1 MEAFEP
7 VKPGCRLFFADKV
20 SRPVVYEA
28 ALPAAKL
35 GKISTLDKGTSMQTI
50 RRIDDLLEQVTGW
63 VRPAGSTYKP
73 PRSLSTGLF
82 DLDQLTGG
90 LKAGS
95 LTILAGRPS
104 MGKTTLALNIAQHV
118 ASIERV
124 PTAFFSLDDI
134 NELDLTARVAANAA
148 NVSAFSLSNGHSVDA
163 AEWDRLNQAVEQLRH
178 TDLYLGTATD
188 VHDVERCTRDLRSH
202 GVHIGL
208 VIVDYL
214 QLFLPYCPQILDS
227 ADQDYRRTRALEEI
241 LTSLSLLAA
250 QLDFA
255 VVVLWQLG
263 PEVDQRKD
271 KCPTVG
277 DLRLTEFMERNTDLV
292 MMLYRDELYN
302 RDSSTAPGI
311 ADIFI
316 GKQKNGPTGLVRVEF
331 QSRFA
336 KFGNLAMGSA

>member
-1 MEAFEP
+1 
-7 VKPGCRLFFADKV
+7 
-20 SRPVVYEA
+20 
-28 ALPAAKL
+28 
-35 GKISTLDKGTSMQTI
+35 MQTI
-50 RRIDDLLEQVTGW
+50 RRIDDLMQQVTGW

-118 ASIERV
+118 ASIEKL
-124 PTAFFSLDDI
+124 PTVFFSLDI
-134 NELDLTARVAANAA
+134 NELDLTARVAASAA
-148 NVSAFSLSNGHSVDA
+148 NVSAFSLSNGRSVDA
-163 AEWDRLNQAVEQLRH
+163 AEWGRLNQVVEQLRH
-178 TDLYLGTATD
+178 TDLYLGTTTD
-188 VHDVERCTRDLRSH
+188 IHDIENCIRNLGSH

-208 VIVDYL
+208 VVVDYL
-214 QLFLPYCPQILDS
+214 QLFLPYCPLGLEG
-227 ADQDYRRTRALEEI
+227 ADPDYDRTRALEEI
-241 LTSLSLLAA
+241 LTRMKLLAE

-263 PEVDQRKD
+263 PEVDQRSD
-271 KCPTVG
+271 KCPAVG
-277 DLRLTEFMERNTDLV
+277 DLRLTEFMERNIDLV

-311 ADIFI
+311 ADIYI
-316 GKQKNGPTGLVRVEF
+316 GKQKNGPTGLVRVDF

-336 KFGNLAMGSA
+336 KFKNLAMGSA

>member
-1 MEAFEP
+1 
-7 VKPGCRLFFADKV
+7 
-20 SRPVVYEA
+20 
-28 ALPAAKL
+28 
-35 GKISTLDKGTSMQTI
+35 MQTI

-63 VRPAGSTYKP
+63 VRPSGSTFKP
-73 PRSLSTGLF
+73 PRRLSTGLF

-90 LKAGS
+90 LKACS

-104 MGKTTLALNIAQHV
+104 MGKTTLALNIAKHV
-118 ASIERV
+118 ASTEKL
-124 PTAFFSLDDI
+124 PTVFFSLDID
-134 NELDLTARVAANAA
+134 ELYLTARVAACAA
-148 NVSAFSLSNGHSVDA
+148 NVSAFCLSNVSSVDA
-163 AEWDRLNQAVEQLRH
+163 VEWDRLNQAVEQLQH

-188 VHDVERCTRDLRSH
+188 IHDLESCIRDLESH

-208 VIVDYL
+208 VVVDYL
-214 QLFLPYCPQILDS
+214 QLFLPYCPQNLDS

-250 QLDFA
+250 QLHFA

-263 PEVDQRKD
+263 PDVDQRKD
-271 KCPTVG
+271 KRPVVG
-277 DLRLTEFMERNTDLV
+277 DLRLTEFMERNIDLV

-316 GKQKNGPTGLVRVEF
+316 GKQKNGPTGLVRVDF

-336 KFGNLAMGSA
+336 KFGNLANGSA